1 MGKCNLSFFVH
12 GMVVGEREADLSVTK
27 TADLLEFS
35 PTTVPNVDKD
45 WHEKKHPVCYSSTGR
60 NTLLTRGK

>member
-1 MGKCNLSFFVH
+1 MGKCNLSFFDH

-45 WHEKKHPVCYSSTGR
+45 WHKKNIQCVTVLQVETPC
-60 NTLLTRGK
+60 